1 MEIKHFGKKATFM
14 RNALAFIFSLV
25 AAVFVGW
32 VVGL

>member
-1 MEIKHFGKKATFM
+1 MKYFGKKAAIL
-14 RNALAFIFSLV
+14 RNNFAFIFSLV